1 MPLFIT
7 VLIIGI
13 LSGAEVDLFIPSFPE
28 LQKVFNL
35 SPFMVQLTLSANFLS
50 YCVCSLFAGALGD
63 RFNRRIVILGS
74 LAIFIVGSMLCVGA
88 ANYVMLI
95 LGRFLQGVGMS
106 GPAIL
111 AYVIIAD
118 EYPLEKQ
125 PAMLGMLNGIVTLAM
140 AFAPVI
146 GSYVNLYFN
155 WRGNFVILLLL
166 GIISFLAGYFV
177 IPNHKGDPSI
187 SLSPT
192 TYLPLLKSKKLMIFI
207 MSIVFLG
214 TSYWTFIGM
223 APIFYM
229 EGMNVDLKHFGF
241 YQGIIA
247 LAFSI
252 FSILSPKILT
262 AYGFKKCLFYSI
274 VFCAISAVL
283 VLINTLLSVKTPM
296 LITAPMVILAAAVVL
311 PVNILYPIAL
321 EVLDKSKARTAALL
335 NALRLLMTGALLEV
349 ISYFY
354 TGTFVQLGLSI
365 VILTT
370 LSMLLIRHIFNK
382 NWAHLDKPSTGKVE
396 HYT

>member
-35 SPFMVQLTLSANFLS
+35 TPFMVQLTLSANFLS
-50 YCVCSLFAGALGD
+50 YCICSLFAGALGD
-63 RFNRRIVILGS
+63 RFNRRVVILICLAIFVLGS
-74 LAIFIVGSMLCVGA
+74 LLCVF
-88 ANYVMLI
+88 ANNFIMLV

-125 PAMLGMLNGIVTLAM
+125 PAMLGLLNGIVTLAM

-155 WRGNFVILLLL
+155 WRGNFVILLAL
-166 GIISFLAGYFV
+166 GSISLLAGYLV
-177 IPNHKGDPSI
+177 IPNHKGDASI

-192 TYLPLLKSKKLMIFI
+192 TYLPLLMSKKLMIFI

-223 APIFYM
+223 APILYM
-229 EGMNVDLKHFGF
+229 EGMGVDLKHFGY

-262 AYGFKKCLFYSI
+262 KYGFKKGLYYSVI
-274 VFCAISAVL
+274 FCALSAVL
-283 VLINTLLSVKTPM
+283 VLINTVFSVKTPA
-296 LITAPMVILAAAVVL
+296 LITLPMVFLAAAVVL
-311 PVNILYPIAL
+311 PINILYPITL
-321 EVLDKSKARTAALL
+321 EILEKSKARTAALL
-335 NALRLLMTGALLEV
+335 NALRLLLTGGLLEV

-354 TGTFVQLGLSI
+354 TGTFMHLGITI
-365 VILTT
+365 VILTA
-370 LSMLLIRHIFNK
+370 LSLYLIWHIFHH
-382 NWAHLDKPSTGKVE
+382 NWVQLQEQSSV
-396 HYT
+396 